1 MVVANNAYAHLPQVY
16 PYPDSR
22 TQLHTKG
29 KAKKRHLDTR
39 QLRRIAAGVLV
50 VFLALVVVYRY
61 AQLSEINMQINA
73 QTKTRNALLDEQR
86 HLKITISELT
96 ALGRLEQV
104 AIEELGMRYPSPDQ
118 IRYVGGNNP
127 ESGDGDGD

>member
-22 TQLHTKG
+22 TQPHTKG
-29 KAKKRHLDTR
+29 KAKKRHLDAR

-61 AQLSEINMQINA
+61 GQISEINMQINE
-73 QTKTRNALLDEQR
+73 QTKTRDSLLDEQR

>member
-1 MVVANNAYAHLPQVY
+1 MVVANNAYAHLPKVY

-29 KAKKRHLDTR
+29 KAKTRHLDTR

-61 AQLSEINMQINA
+61 GQISAINMQINE
-73 QTKTRNALLDEQR
+73 QTRTRDSLLDEQR
-86 HLKITISELT
+86 HLTITISELT

-104 AIEELGMRYPSPDQ
+104 AIEELGMRYPGPDQ

>member
-104 AIEELGMRYPSPDQ
+104 AIEELGMRYPRPDQ

-127 ESGDGDGD
+127 ESGDGNGD